1 MENNIQVAV
10 DYALENKENFVK
22 NLSEL
27 IKIPSVSANGFDKEN
42 INKAAEKVR
51 ELMIDAGLKN
61 TEVIGFPLAHPY
73 VYGEWVEYPD
83 KPTILLYAHYDVQP
97 PGRPEKWV
105 TPAFQASER
114 DGRLYGRGS
123 SDDKAG
129 VMLHLASIKSYLE
142 TNGNLPLNIKV
153 LIEGEEEIGSE
164 SLEIFV
170 NKYRDKLKSDLIVL
184 ADTSNLD
191 VGLPSITYLLRG
203 VIDAIVEVK
212 SLKAPVHSGS
222 WGGPLPDPAMGLCK
236 LLSTLTNSDGKI
248 AIEGVYDDIKILSEK
263 EKENLKSLPFNEE
276 NFKKQSGLLEDA
288 SLQKFEGASV
298 YEQLWYLP
306 SLTIVAME
314 SCALKDAANQ
324 IMDSAKAKVG
334 IRIVP
339 NQDPK
344 KVLDLLVEHLRKN
357 APEGYLVEVTPDEN
371 TGIWW
376 ETNID
381 KKVFD
386 FACRAL
392 KKGYNKQP
400 VFVGTGGSIPFIK
413 PFSEALGGVPCI
425 LIGVEDPYCKA
436 HSENE
441 SLLLDDFYKGIIS
454 NIYLYDELSNA
465 LTKE

>member
-1 MENNIQVAV
+1 M
-10 DYALENKENFVK
+10 
-22 NLSEL
+22 
-27 IKIPSVSANGFDKEN
+27 
-42 INKAAEKVR
+42 
-51 ELMIDAGLKN
+51 
-61 TEVIGFPLAHPY
+61 
-73 VYGEWVEYPD
+73 
-83 KPTILLYAHYDVQP
+83 
-97 PGRPEKWV
+97 
-105 TPAFQASER
+105 
-114 DGRLYGRGS
+114 
-123 SDDKAG
+123 
-129 VMLHLASIKSYLE
+129 
-142 TNGNLPLNIKV
+142 
-153 LIEGEEEIGSE
+153 
-164 SLEIFV
+164 
-170 NKYRDKLKSDLIVL
+170 